1 MGDFMHRRTTLAIC
15 LVVSMV
21 MAALPMSPQNSLDE
35 LGQASFSGTA
45 DRVVI
50 DTPQPS
56 MSADEV
62 VDFDAIIYDA
72 VNNIV
77 SGDVSWSSSNGSI
90 TSEGLFFPWSS
101 GLIEITAEHN
111 GLKATHNI
119 SVSPGVATAI
129 EITSLNFMAQVSGH
143 LTAELLDGRGNRMAG
158 GQNLVWDIDGEYLG
172 HGSPVWTPD
181 STGAFSA
188 KVRYNQLQ
196 DDAHLTVAAGSP
208 HAFVFPDVLQV
219 RAGSLTQIRPTLVD
233 GNGYEMPLSTIP
245 SIAWYAEN
253 GSFNAQGEY
262 LATNTGRWVVSATS
276 GNVTGTGTIHVIPG
290 DAVASE
296 LVFLDQP
303 LVYMAGES
311 YELAYERRDESGY
324 IGFVSPPIQSLH
336 VDSGGLSVDEE
347 LRVFW
352 NPSTTGLATLSGQDG
367 TVMTQKTVTVVHGRA
382 IDVFFETTPNTPSA
396 GDQVVLVLRAVDV
409 KGNTWTVNGTASME
423 IGNADEFTQSTSY
436 WILQAEEARSW
447 RFEGSWY
454 DNSTGAQFVTDKTF
468 DVGVGRLAFI
478 TLEGE
483 GSLVPADG
491 ELDLDPQFFDAFGNQ
506 LAPVSLNWTLDGV
519 DITLD
524 MLLNDGQWVATTLG
538 GHELRVN
545 ADGVFAT
552 VRLTVTAGTPH
563 ALLTD
568 FDDGLYVRA
577 GIPSDIFVQVVDVH
591 GNLAEANQV
600 TTSINASFG
609 ELAASPTGLGYWSF
623 TGKQVGVYTLDLQ
636 EGDAQHT
643 IEVTVGAGDPIRI
656 QATLSREII
665 AEGDVVL
672 LGAIGTDAFGNSIS
686 IPKDNTTVTCTAG
699 DSSFVTNGTWE
710 IDVNEGGTDR
720 SCTIRWNGLLAQTFF
735 DVDEVLLG
743 GAVGSTNTAMT
754 MAAILLFLILAV
766 LIVLNRKASQ
776 ASQEEWMEEAFDD
789 DEYEYDEDEGEVPES
804 VDSAVVDTTPVEE
817 RHGLTEESIK
827 ELAIHAG
834 EIGVMQ
840 ATPSTTQGE
849 TGWYV
854 DVSEELQYWEVTPDG
869 EWIRHE

>member
-1 MGDFMHRRTTLAIC
+1 MHLRSTLAIF
-15 LVVSMV
+15 LVLSMV
-21 MAALPMSPQNSLDE
+21 MGALPANHHFILEEVRQP
-35 LGQASFSGTA
+35 SFSGTA
-45 DRVVI
+45 DRVVF
-50 DTPQPS
+50 DAPQAT

-77 SGDVSWSSSNGSI
+77 AGEVSWSSSNGSM
-90 TSEGLFFPWSS
+90 TSDGLFFPWSS
-101 GLIEITAEHN
+101 GLIEITAEYN
-111 GLKATHNI
+111 GLQATHNI
-119 SVSPGVATAI
+119 SVSPGVATSI
-129 EITSLNFMAQVSGH
+129 EITSLNFMAQVDGN
-143 LTAELLDGRGNRMAG
+143 LTADLLDGRGNRMAG
-158 GQNLVWDIDGEYLG
+158 GSNLVWDIDGEYIG
-172 HGSPVWTPD
+172 HGSPTWTPD
-181 STGAFSA
+181 DTGIFSV

-196 DDAHLTVAAGSP
+196 DDSNITVGAGSP
-208 HAFVFPDVLQV
+208 HAFIFPGILQV

-233 GNGYEMPLSTIP
+233 VNGYEMSLSLVP

-262 LATNTGRWVVSATS
+262 LATNTGRWAVRATS
-276 GNVTGTGTIHVIPG
+276 GNVTGTGSIHVIPG

-296 LVFLDQP
+296 LVFLDEP
-303 LVYMAGES
+303 LEFMAGES

-324 IGFVSPPIQSLH
+324 IGFVSPPIQSIS

-347 LRVFW
+347 MRVFW
-352 NPSTTGLATLSGQDG
+352 NPSTTGMATLSGQDG
-367 TVMTQKTVTVVHGRA
+367 TVMTQQSVTVVHGRA
-382 IDVFFETTPNTPSA
+382 IDVFFETTPSAPSA

-423 IGNADEFTQSTSY
+423 IGNEDELTQTTSY
-436 WILQAEEARSW
+436 WILQTEEARSW

-454 DNSTGAQFVTDKTF
+454 DNATGAQFIADKAF
-468 DVGVGRLAFI
+468 DVVVGRLAFI
-478 TLEGE
+478 TLQGE

-491 ELDLDPQFFDAFGNQ
+491 ELDLNPQFFDAYGNQ
-506 LAPVSLNWTLDGV
+506 LPPIALNWTLDGN

-524 MLLNDGQWVATTLG
+524 MLLNDGRWVATALG

-552 VRLTVTAGTPH
+552 VRLTVVAGSPH
-563 ALLTD
+563 ALVTD
-568 FDDGLYVRA
+568 ADDGLLVRA
-577 GIPSDIFVQVVDVH
+577 GIPTDLFVQVVDIH
-591 GNLAEANQV
+591 GNLAEATDVN
-600 TTSINASFG
+600 TSIGEGFG
-609 ELAASPTGLGYWSF
+609 ELVASQTGLGYWSF
-623 TGKQVGVYTLDLQ
+623 TGKQVGVYTLDLT
-636 EGDAQHT
+636 EGDAQHA
-643 IEVTVGAGDPIRI
+643 IEVTVEAGDPIRI
-656 QATLSREII
+656 QATLSRETI
-665 AEGDVVL
+665 AEGEVAL
-672 LGAIGTDAFGNSIS
+672 MGAIGTDAFGNSIS
-686 IPKDNTTVTCTAG
+686 IPKDNTSVTCTAG

-710 IDVNEGGTDR
+710 IDVSKGGTDR

-776 ASQEEWMEEAFDD
+776 GTQEEWMDEAFDE
-789 DEYEYDEDEGEVPES
+789 DEYESDEGEQDVEAGEQGPG
-804 VDSAVVDTTPVEE
+804 VVDDTPVYE
-817 RHGLTEESIK
+817 RHGLTEESMK
-827 ELAIHAG
+827 QLAAHAG

-854 DVSEELQYWEVTPDG
+854 DVSQELQYWEVTSDG

>member
-1 MGDFMHRRTTLAIC
+1 MGDTMHQRMTLAIF

-21 MAALPMSPQNSLDE
+21 LAAVPMSHQSSLDE
-35 LGQASFSGTA
+35 SLQPFFSGTA

-50 DTPQPS
+50 DTPPPS

-62 VDFDAIIYDA
+62 VDFDAVIYDP

-77 SGDVSWSSSNGSI
+77 SGDITWSSSNGSI
-90 TSEGLFFPWSS
+90 TSDGLFFPWSS

-111 GLKATHNI
+111 GLQATHNI
-119 SVSPGVATAI
+119 SVTPGVATAI
-129 EITSLNFMAQVSGH
+129 EITSLHFMAQVSGN
-143 LTAELLDGRGNRMAG
+143 LTADILDGRGNRMAG
-158 GQNLVWDIDGEYLG
+158 GPNLVWDIDGEYIG
-172 HGSPVWTPD
+172 HGSPAWTPET
-181 STGAFSA
+181 TGAFSA

-196 DDAHLTVAAGSP
+196 DETHLTVGAGSP
-208 HAFVFPDVLQV
+208 HAFVFPDLLQV

-233 GNGYEMPLSTIP
+233 VNGYEMPLATVP

-276 GNVTGTGTIHVIPG
+276 GNVTGTGTIQVIPG

-303 LVYMAGES
+303 LEYMAGES
-311 YELAYERRDESGY
+311 YELVYERRDESGY
-324 IGFVSPPIQSLH
+324 IGFVSPPIQSLS
-336 VDSGGLSVDEE
+336 VDSGGLSVDDE
-347 LRVFW
+347 LRVYW
-352 NPSTTGLATLSGQDG
+352 NPSTTGPATISGQDG

-382 IDVFFETTPNTPSA
+382 IDVFFDITPSVPSA

-409 KGNTWTVNGTASME
+409 KGNTWAVNGTATME
-423 IGNADEFTQSTSY
+423 IGNADELTQFPSY
-436 WILQAEEARSW
+436 LIIQAAEARSW
-447 RFEGSWY
+447 RFEGNWF
-454 DNSTGAQFVTDKTF
+454 DNSTGAQFITDIAF

-478 TLEGE
+478 TLQGE

-491 ELDLDPQFFDAFGNQ
+491 ELDLDPQFLDAHGNQ
-506 LAPVSLNWTLDGV
+506 LPDIALNWTLDGN

-524 MLLNDGQWVATTLG
+524 MLLNDGRWVATTLG

-552 VRLTVTAGTPH
+552 VRLTVIAGAPH
-563 ALLTD
+563 ALVTD
-568 FDDGLYVRA
+568 ADDGLYVRA
-577 GIPSDIFVQVVDVH
+577 GIPTDVFVQVVDVH

-600 TTSINASFG
+600 TTSINTSFG
-609 ELAASPTGLGYWSF
+609 ELIASPTGLGYWSF

-636 EGDAQHT
+636 EGDAQHS
-643 IEVTVGAGDPIRI
+643 IEVTVGSGDPIRI
-656 QATLSREII
+656 QATLSRENL

-672 LGAIGTDAFGNSIS
+672 MEAIGTDAYGNSIS
-686 IPKDNTTVTCTAG
+686 IPKENTSVTCTAG

-710 IDVNEGGTDR
+710 IDVSEGGTDR

-776 ASQEEWMEEAFDD
+776 VAQEDWMDEAFDD
-789 DEYEYDEDEGEVPES
+789 EDDSDEEGEDLEGSGPNVL
-804 VDSAVVDTTPVEE
+804 DTTPVHE
-817 RHGLTEESIK
+817 RHGLTEESMK
-827 ELAIHAG
+827 ELAVQAG

>member
-1 MGDFMHRRTTLAIC
+1 MSDFMQQRTTLAIF
-15 LVVSMV
+15 LVTSMI
-21 MAALPMSPQNSLDE
+21 MAALPVSHQVSLEE
-35 LGQASFSGTA
+35 LGPPSFSGTA
-45 DRVVI
+45 DRIVI
-50 DTPQPS
+50 DSPQPS

-62 VDFDAIIYDA
+62 VNFDAIIYDA

-77 SGDVSWSSSNGSI
+77 TGDVSWTTSNGSI
-90 TSEGLFFPWSS
+90 TSDGLFFPWSS

-111 GLKATHNI
+111 GLQASHNI
-119 SVSPGVATAI
+119 SVSPGVATSI
-129 EITSLNFMAQVSGH
+129 EITSLNFMAQVSSN
-143 LTAELLDGRGNRMAG
+143 LTADLLDGRGNRMG
-158 GQNLVWDIDGEYLG
+158 GGPNLVWDVNGEYIG
-172 HGSPVWTPD
+172 HGSPSWTPD
-181 STGAFSA
+181 TTGVFTA

-196 DDAHLTVAAGSP
+196 DDANLTVNAGNP
-208 HAFVFPDVLQV
+208 HAFVFPDILQV
-219 RAGSLTQIRPTLVD
+219 RAGTLTQIRPTLID
-233 GNGYEMPLSTIP
+233 ANGYEMPLSTIP

-262 LATNTGRWVVSATS
+262 LATNTGRWAVSATS
-276 GNVTGTGTIHVIPG
+276 GNVTGAGTIHVIPG

-296 LVFLDQP
+296 LVFLDEP
-303 LVYMAGES
+303 LEYMAGES
-311 YELAYERRDESGY
+311 YELAYERRDENGY
-324 IGFVSPPIQSLH
+324 IGFVSPPIQSLS
-336 VDSGGLSVDEE
+336 VDSGGLSVDDE

-352 NPSTTGLATLSGQDG
+352 NPSTTGTATLSGQDG
-367 TVMTQKTVTVVHGRA
+367 TVMTQQIVTVVHGRA
-382 IDVFFETTPNTPSA
+382 IDVFFETTPSDIAA
-396 GDQVVLVLRAVDV
+396 GDQVVMVLRAVDV

-423 IGNADEFTQSTSY
+423 LGNADELTQTSSY
-436 WILQAEEARSW
+436 WLLQAEEARSW
-447 RFEGSWY
+447 RFEGNWY
-454 DNSTGAQFVTDKTF
+454 DNSTGAQFITDKAF
-468 DVGVGRLAFI
+468 DVRVGNLAFI
-478 TLEGE
+478 TLQGE

-491 ELDLDPQFFDAFGNQ
+491 ELNLDPQFFDSYGNQ
-506 LAPVSLNWTLDGV
+506 LPPIALNWTLDGN

-524 MLLNDGQWVATTLG
+524 MLLNDGRWVATTLG

-552 VRLTVTAGTPH
+552 VRLTVVAGAPH

-568 FDDGLYVRA
+568 ADDGLYVRA
-577 GIPSDIFVQVVDVH
+577 GVPSDIFVQVVDIH
-591 GNLAEANQV
+591 GNLAEANEV

-609 ELAASPTGLGYWSF
+609 EFKASPTGLGYWAF
-623 TGKQVGVYTLDLQ
+623 TGKQVGVYMLDLQ
-636 EGDAQHT
+636 EGDAQHS
-643 IEVTVGAGDPIRI
+643 IAVTVGAGDPIRI
-656 QATLSREII
+656 QATLSRENI

-672 LGAIGTDAFGNSIS
+672 MGAIGTDAFGNSIS
-686 IPKDNTTVTCTAG
+686 IPKDNTSVTCTAG

-710 IDVNEGGTDR
+710 IDVSEGGTDR

-776 ASQEEWMEEAFDD
+776 VSQEEWMDDAFDE
-789 DEYEYDEDEGEVPES
+789 DEYEYEDDDEES
-804 VDSAVVDTTPVEE
+804 ESSGPDVVDTTPLHE
-817 RHGLTEESIK
+817 RHGLTEESMK
-827 ELAIHAG
+827 ELAIQAG